1 MSFPVTTRGPQ
12 TAADWTAANPIL
24 DQFEVGIEI
33 NPATGAYE
41 RAKLGDGRTA
51 WADLAYWNPSGGPK
65 VYRALLTQTGT
76 DAPVA
81 TVIENT
87 LGGEVVWTR
96 GNLGTYAGTLANAFT
111 ADKTFV
117 NIQGDLAVGDWDGGT
132 AIKAFS
138 IVRSG
143 SSAVSVQTV
152 IGALGGSWA
161 SADDCLVGQSV
172 EILVYP

>member
-12 TAADWTAANPIL
+12 TAADWTAANPTL

-81 TVIENT
+81 TVLENT

-96 GNLGTYAGTLANAFT
+96 GLTGIYFGTLAGAFPSG
-111 ADKTFV
+111 KTYVSPFQYV
-117 NIQGDLAVGDWDGGT
+117 DTSNGNYQLYRYTDDAVT
-132 AIKAFS
+132 IES
-138 IVRSG
+138 
-143 SSAVSVQTV
+143 
-152 IGALGGSWA
+152 LGGVDLHNA
-161 SADDCLVGQSV
+161 AFAAYFPVPIQ
-172 EILVYP
+172 ILVNP

>member
-1 MSFPVTTRGPQ
+1 MSFPVTTRCPQ
-12 TAADWTAANPIL
+12 TAADWTAANPTL

-81 TVIENT
+81 TVLENT
-87 LGGEVVWTR
+87 LGGAIVWTYETN
-96 GNLGTYAGTLANAFT
+96 GGYAGACVGAFT
-111 ADKTFV
+111 AGKTCISPV
-117 NIQGDLAVGDWDGGT
+117 TVANSMEYNALTVCSLNRTGADNLTLLSASLNAQEGT
-132 AIKAFS
+132 L
-138 IVRSG
+138 
-143 SSAVSVQTV
+143 T
-152 IGALGGSWA
+152 L
-161 SADDCLVGQSV
+161 ADDLLVNACV

>member
-65 VYRALLTQTGT
+65 VYRALLEAGDPPTVTVVEST
-76 DAPVA
+76 LNESPTWAKDAA
-81 TVIENT
+81 GRYFTTFN
-87 LGGEVVWTR
+87 EVPP
-96 GNLGTYAGTLANAFT
+96 FT
-111 ADKTFV
+111 ANKTFV
-117 NIQGDLAVGDWDGGT
+117 MATFATSSVPGTNVPAYITAFRVSDSIVQIETYCIDTDAVWTLGDWAGQV
-132 AIKAFS
+132 AI
-138 IVRSG
+138 
-143 SSAVSVQTV
+143 Q
-152 IGALGGSWA
+152 
-161 SADDCLVGQSV
+161 
-172 EILVYP
+172 ILVSP